1 MLTPNIIEKRG
12 NPRSWDETVT
22 QLVVEMLAHRTPPSC
37 VSANILSVVQLLVP
51 NVMIAKE
58 LLQSVYQRVGLL
70 VRVMS

>member
-1 MLTPNIIEKRG
+1 MLTPHIVEKKG

-22 QLVVEMLAHRTPPSC
+22 QLVVELLAHRTPPSC

-58 LLQSVYQRVGLL
+58 LPGIRF
-70 VRVMS
+70 VR